1 MQTRRREELTA
12 FGNKEAATQ
21 IPLPHW
27 HSLQSIKPETLQ
39 RNSGGLS
46 DGENRLILNVL
57 NREIR
62 VTAEHQRVEIKTDGS
77 WVIAPGFLAFV
88 SVVYLINAAETALS
102 GRWVSEKDL
111 SCASFFR
118 GVHQLPVEGLLER
131 FGSSPGDFLQAA
143 QKIGGVAV
151 NEPGDAAVR
160 LWVFPRIP
168 VKLILWSKDDVLPAS
183 TTVLL
188 DYSIEK
194 LLPADGI
201 LGMVRLVC
209 DTLVEAGRNNMH

>member
-1 MQTRRREELTA
+1 M
-12 FGNKEAATQ
+12 
-21 IPLPHW
+21 
-27 HSLQSIKPETLQ
+27 
-39 RNSGGLS
+39 
-46 DGENRLILNVL
+46 ILNVL

-131 FGSSPGDFLQAA
+131 FGSSPGDFLKAA
-143 QKIGGVAV
+143 QKVGGVAV

-183 TTVLL
+183 ITVLL

-209 DTLVEAGRNNMH
+209 DTLVEAGRNNTH